1 MSLASDLSALAIARA
16 TKAAL
21 SASLPPCGCG
31 GTSWIGGSGGALL
44 CAGCSSPAPMGDNA
58 SARVTPSPSTGQ
70 VCGGEG
76 GEGVGKGVEPNK
88 DVVPPAVAVA
98 GPSGGAGAGSA
109 NPAMLVVTDP
119 DGSGGGPHFSS
130 VTNSR
135 STGSSVSASPVGTS
149 EVFHV
154 EHPAKIDPMTLGDAD
169 QVGIPVS
176 SGGSSVPARPVAASS
191 QVEVGVL
198 RGRVQKQR
206 KGTVE
211 FYEDAKAAHRMSMRS
226 MKSYI
231 RKKLKQPGGVLEA
244 MQDPAYRWCVEQVG
258 KFAHSQAP
266 REIKA
271 ETKLLIEVDLG

>member
-1 MSLASDLSALAIARA
+1 MSLSSDLSALALARA

-21 SASLPPCGCG
+21 SASLPPCSCG

-44 CAGCSSPAPMGDNA
+44 CAGCGSPAPMGDNA

-70 VCGGEG
+70 VCRGAD
-76 GEGVGKGVEPNK
+76 GEGVGKG
-88 DVVPPAVAVA
+88 D
-98 GPSGGAGAGSA
+98 GSGSTAGAGVVASAEAATGAEPRSA

-119 DGSGGGPHFSS
+119 DGSGGGTPFSD
-130 VTNSR
+130 VTIELRGTEGDGEIRANRGPSEP
-135 STGSSVSASPVGTS
+135 SASGTLPPS
-149 EVFHV
+149 PGALEAV
-154 EHPAKIDPMTLGDAD
+154 PRGTG
-169 QVGIPVS
+169 
-176 SGGSSVPARPVAASS
+176 SVPARPVAASS

-271 ETKLLIEVDLG
+271 ETKLLIEFDMG